1 MGGALYE
8 TGERKTKGGKKGGE
22 EWGNEGGE
30 GWENEG
36 GASPEPPEHGPV
48 TPFPLFSA
56 LLNDGSPWSLH
67 VCVLSW
73 P

>member
-22 EWGNEGGE
+22 GWGNEDE
-30 GWENEG
+30 
-36 GASPEPPEHGPV
+36 ASPEPPEHGPV